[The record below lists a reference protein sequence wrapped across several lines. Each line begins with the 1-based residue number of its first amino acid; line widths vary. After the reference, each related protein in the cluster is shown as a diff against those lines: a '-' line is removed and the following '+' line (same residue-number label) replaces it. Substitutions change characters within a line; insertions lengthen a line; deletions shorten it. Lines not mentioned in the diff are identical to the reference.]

1 MLVRQDGYAVGSL
14 SGGCLEEEVALLARG
29 RDRNRQTKAG
39 FIRHAAALWLQR
51 RDRSL
56 HRTRRQRFPARSRP
70 AFSRPAKLSRRDKF
84 SSAEDKLGS
93 RIVDIGEAL
102 PAESF
107 RQRIDP
113 PIQLVVIG
121 GGHDA
126 LPFRPLCELLG
137 WQFVE
142 AASIDDAPE
151 NLDAWTAAIVKTHH
165 YGRDFA
171 ALQKLVPLGLRYL
184 GLIGPRRRRD
194 QLLAELVDITGPI
207 DAELF
212 APAGLDLGAETP
224 EEIALAVVA
233 EIQSVFAAAS
243 AESLRNRK
251 DADSP
256 DQLRFAE
263 KRSRASLGECKTLA
277 RSFSRR
283 EVHRVSANQNNFC
296 NFATR
301 RCCGAWLMRRRSAVF
316 ARHGR
321 HRRGAKPSRAGI
333 DRDKRV
339 ARRKQNM
346 GTRDWKF
353 NPRGI
358 ARDAHGLS
366 PNQSDRA
373 LDLRSAVGR
382 RKNHRRVESAIC

>member
-1 MLVRQDGYAVGSL
+1 MLVRQDGCAVGSL
-14 SGGCLEEEVALLARG
+14 SGGCLEEEVALLAGAVIETGKPRLVAFDMLRRFG
-29 RDRNRQTKAG
+29 CNGEIEVFIERVDNDFLRDLVQHFRDRQSCLVVTNFQN
-39 FIRHAAALWLQR
+39 
-51 RDRSL
+51 
-56 HRTRRQRFPARSRP
+56 
-70 AFSRPAKLSRRDKF
+70 
-84 SSAEDKLGS
+84 AEENLGS
-93 RIVDIGEAL
+93 RVVGLGEECV
-102 PAESF
+102 AESF
-107 RQRIDP
+107 HQRIDP

-151 NLDAWTAAIVKTHH
+151 NFDAWTAAIVKTHH

-194 QLLAELVDITGPI
+194 QLLADLVDITGPI

-251 DADSP
+251 TPIHPINYDLPKS
-256 DQLRFAE
+256 
-263 KRSRASLGECKTLA
+263 
-277 RSFSRR
+277 
-283 EVHRVSANQNNFC
+283 V
-296 NFATR
+296 
-301 RCCGAWLMRRRSAVF
+301 
-316 ARHGR
+316 
-321 HRRGAKPSRAGI
+321 
-333 DRDKRV
+333 
-339 ARRKQNM
+339 
-346 GTRDWKF
+346 
-353 NPRGI
+353 
-358 ARDAHGLS
+358 
-366 PNQSDRA
+366 RA
-373 LDLRSAVGR
+373 LR
-382 RKNHRRVESAIC
+382 